1 MRLYF
6 NELMKIISLYITSKL
21 KKQKQTRLQM
31 LLIYFFYFYFE
42 NDYRI
47 LGFYFVAGLT
57 GSVHFL

>member
-31 LLIYFFYFYFE
+31 LLIYFFF
-42 NDYRI
+42 I
-47 LGFYFVAGLT
+47 LKMIT
-57 GSVHFL
+57 GYWAFIL